1 MGRSVGQPELGAET
15 RAGNPDLGVISA
27 EALYPRHAE
36 KGDVKSFLSL
46 KEDTMLQEIILNIR
60 TM

>member
-1 MGRSVGQPELGAET
+1 MGRPELGTET

-36 KGDVKSFLSL
+36 KGDAKSFLSL